1 MMSDPLADT
10 FTRIRNALSARKKHV
25 TVLHSKI
32 IEKIIKI
39 ILHLGYLNKM
49 QVTTVGVKKCIII
62 DLKYT
67 EYGKSIITG
76 IKRASKPGLRL
87 YCKKKYLPVI
97 YNGIGTAIISTSHGV
112 LTNYRAK
119 KENLGG
125 EIICIIW

>member
-1 MMSDPLADT
+1 MISDPLSDT
-10 FTRIRNALSARKKHV
+10 FTRIRNALSARKTNV
-25 TVLHSKI
+25 TVLHSKVI
-32 IEKIIKI
+32 KKILSI
-39 ILHLGYLNKM
+39 ILNLGYFTNIKT
-49 QVTTVGVKKCIII
+49 VTVGIKKYILI

-76 IKRASKPGLRL
+76 IKRTSKPGLRI
-87 YCKKKYLPVI
+87 YCKKKHLPVI
-97 YNGIGTAIISTSHGV
+97 YNGIGTAIISTSHGI